1 MSIKSITRQPCAKCE
16 ADTFH
21 KVSVCTVCGA
31 IAPSPSEMRRAAW
44 DRIHAGAQ
52 RRLGKVDGINYS
64 TIRRAETQYL
74 KRKHDIAT
82 GRLEEFQMLKRPRSI
97 NSERRPVKPE
107 DET

>member
-1 MSIKSITRQPCAKCE
+1 MSIKAISRQRCAKCDM
-16 ADTFH
+16 DTLH
-21 KVSVCTVCGA
+21 SVSVCTVCRT
-31 IAPSPSEMRRAAW
+31 IAPSPSEIRRAAW
-44 DRIHAGAQ
+44 NRVHAKSIKERGRVAGLNYEAF
-52 RRLGKVDGINYS
+52 RRG
-64 TIRRAETQYL
+64 ETQYL